1 MENLERE
8 KRFRAALR
16 AVPGL
21 GSRRLRQLIA
31 VFGSAEAA
39 WQAPARAFTDWKAAW
54 VSEMLDL
61 RKKILPERVAEE
73 LDRAGIRLVAPAE
86 RSYPKLLAELADAP
100 PLLYFKGHLS
110 EGQEGLAIVGSRR
123 GTPYGKAA
131 AEFLARKVA
140 ERGIVIVSGL
150 ARGIDTSA
158 HKGAL
163 AADGVTWA
171 FLGNGL
177 DTIYPPEN
185 RKLAEAVLE
194 KGALVSEFTPGTPP
208 DGGHFPARNR
218 LISGACRG
226 VVVIEAAAKSGALIT
241 ADFALEQGR
250 EVFALPG
257 PIFSEMSKG
266 TNHLLRQGARIVDE
280 VDDIWAEIPVWQ
292 KGGGAGREPGRG
304 PQFAARREAACCG
317 SAPGKSAANRQSA
330 LVQLELNIDEP
341 GDAKGR
347 GAPHVSAAGREE
359 GRGALGRGCSKGR
372 GPGGAVDPA
381 QAEILEQMSDLPI
394 HIDQLACRV
403 KMAVQELPLLLL
415 ELQLAGVIE
424 QLPGQLY
431 VLARKI

>member
-1 MENLERE
+1 MDNLERE
-8 KRFRAALR
+8 KGFRAALR
-16 AVPGL
+16 EVPGL

-39 WQAPARAFTDWKAAW
+39 WHAPAPAFANWKDAW
-54 VSEMLDL
+54 VSAMLGM
-61 RKKILPERVAEE
+61 RKTIRPEGVAEE
-73 LDRAGIRLVAPAE
+73 LERAGIRLVVPAE
-86 RSYPKLLAELADAP
+86 GHYPKLLAELADAP

-123 GTPYGKAA
+123 GTAYGKAA

-140 ERGIVIVSGL
+140 ARGIVIVSGL

-158 HKGAL
+158 HKGTL

-185 RKLAEAVLE
+185 RKLAEAILE
-194 KGALVSEFTPGTPP
+194 RGALLSEFVPGTPP

-280 VDDIWAEIPVWQ
+280 VDDIWAEIPVWR
-292 KGGGAGREPGRG
+292 KDGGAGGEPRLG
-304 PQFAARREAACCG
+304 PQSGARREAACG
-317 SAPGKSAANRQSA
+317 GA
-330 LVQLELNIDEP
+330 
-341 GDAKGR
+341 AKGT
-347 GAPHVSAAGREE
+347 ED
-359 GRGALGRGCSKGR
+359 RGALGRRYSKGC
-372 GPGGAVDPA
+372 GPGGNVDPA

-394 HIDQLACRV
+394 HVDQLACKV
-403 KMAVQELPLLLL
+403 KMPVQELPLHLL